1 MAELSAPLKLFAYT
15 GRDPGIMVVGS
26 REAMAE
32 LSSQLSSALA
42 AQPVS
47 ASAEWPP
54 ELLAASVQVGPYI
67 ESQHWRVSFHVE
79 GSVPSERKALVCRGS
94 PPAWFSLTTLALALV
109 GVVALLRMVW
119 NAV

>member
-1 MAELSAPLKLFAYT
+1 MAELSAPLKLFANT
-15 GRDPGIMVVGS
+15 GRDPGLMVVGS

-32 LSSQLSSALA
+32 LSLQLSSAIA

-47 ASAEWPP
+47 SSAEWPP
-54 ELLAASVQVGPYI
+54 ELVSATIHVGPYI

-79 GSVPSERKALVCRGS
+79 GSVPSEQKALVCRGG
-94 PPAWFSLTTLALALV
+94 PPVWFSLTTLALAVV
-109 GVVALLRMVW
+109 GAFALLRMVW